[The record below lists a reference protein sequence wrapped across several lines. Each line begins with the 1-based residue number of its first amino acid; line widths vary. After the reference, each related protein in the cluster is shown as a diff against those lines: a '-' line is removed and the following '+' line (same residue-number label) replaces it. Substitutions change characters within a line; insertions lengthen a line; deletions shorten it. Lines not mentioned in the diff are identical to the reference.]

1 MKKAYTRRNGRKEKA
16 LIRLKELFYGNEGYC
31 FVMKEQGKTIGF
43 IFARRQQWGNEHAVN
58 VDDMTIARGFQGKGR
73 GAALWKYFEN
83 KMKSAGVARIY
94 LLVHVKSRA
103 MKFHR
108 KNGFW
113 KMGDVLME
121 KILK

>member
-1 MKKAYTRRNGRKEKA
+1 MFDAG
-16 LIRLKELFYGNEGYC
+16 LLKEAETVYKNKLQNTHPVE
-31 FVMKEQGKTIGF
+31 IS
-43 IFARRQQWGNEHAVN
+43 
-58 VDDMTIARGFQGKGR
+58 
-73 GAALWKYFEN
+73 AAYNPLMKYFEN